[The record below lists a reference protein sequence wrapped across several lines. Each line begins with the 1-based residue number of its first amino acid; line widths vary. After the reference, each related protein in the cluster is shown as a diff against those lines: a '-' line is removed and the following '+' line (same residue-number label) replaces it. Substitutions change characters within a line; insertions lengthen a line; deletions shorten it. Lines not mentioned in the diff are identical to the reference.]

1 MVQEK
6 RKNSHHFTDLI
17 SFFSPEQ
24 DDFADDDEPVRRG
37 AGVAGGRKASPAA
50 KKSAIS
56 PPRGGGRNARR
67 GPALAGDFA
76 EDGVD
81 DDDAALFG
89 DEIDEGDALFVD
101 EDDGLLGDDEPL
113 FADEV
118 GGGAGAVGGRRS
130 KGAAAG
136 SATMAGK
143 KKNNR
148 PGQKK
153 TPLQPEPDFRSGGA
167 KAPLVGAARD
177 RGSSS
182 DLTNAAAVG
191 GAGRSRS
198 NALPIAAATLDS
210 RTNGRPAS
218 GTEDLDATAAA
229 NPLPRKLITSDLIT
243 MRNDDD
249 MRVSADSAS
258 ASASGTRNGNG
269 NGKERS
275 GNIAGV
281 AATHK
286 NFRSKI
292 ATADV
297 AVAAQNA
304 ERKRTAVAV
313 ASGLST
319 FEAGANDADAAA
331 AGSRGGGR
339 ASSAAA
345 AAATETAGKTTAATS
360 STPPVVVAL
369 ANRFY
374 FGDRYARVVPGCTW
388 RGGASLPCEFTS
400 DQARFADADAMA

>member
-1 MVQEK
+1 
-6 RKNSHHFTDLI
+6 
-17 SFFSPEQ
+17 
-24 DDFADDDEPVRRG
+24 
-37 AGVAGGRKASPAA
+37 
-50 KKSAIS
+50 
-56 PPRGGGRNARR
+56 
-67 GPALAGDFA
+67 
-76 EDGVD
+76 
-81 DDDAALFG
+81 
-89 DEIDEGDALFVD
+89 
-101 EDDGLLGDDEPL
+101 
-113 FADEV
+113 
-118 GGGAGAVGGRRS
+118 
-130 KGAAAG
+130 
-136 SATMAGK
+136 
-143 KKNNR
+143 
-148 PGQKK
+148 
-153 TPLQPEPDFRSGGA
+153 
-167 KAPLVGAARD
+167 
-177 RGSSS
+177 
-182 DLTNAAAVG
+182 
-191 GAGRSRS
+191 
-198 NALPIAAATLDS
+198 
-210 RTNGRPAS
+210 
-218 GTEDLDATAAA
+218 
-229 NPLPRKLITSDLIT
+229 
-243 MRNDDD
+243 

>member
-1 MVQEK
+1 M
-6 RKNSHHFTDLI
+6 I
-17 SFFSPEQ
+17 SFLSPEQ

-56 PPRGGGRNARR
+56 PPRGVGRNARR

-76 EDGVD
+76 EDGID

-101 EDDGLLGDDEPL
+101 EDDDGLLGDDEPL

-118 GGGAGAVGGRRS
+118 GGRAGAVGGRRS

-143 KKNNR
+143 KKNNG

-167 KAPLVGAARD
+167 KAPLVGAARA

-249 MRVSADSAS
+249 MRVSGDSALLLLLEPEMATETERRGAATSPPLTKTSGAKSRRRMLPSRLRTLKGSAPRSRWLPGWQLSRPARTMQTPQRPVPEEEEELLPLLLPPPKPPAKPPLPPPQLLRSSSRWPTASTSAS
-258 ASASGTRNGNG
+258 ATRASCPGAPGG
-269 NGKERS
+269 
-275 GNIAGV
+275 
-281 AATHK
+281 AA
-286 NFRSKI
+286 R
-292 ATADV
+292 
-297 AVAAQNA
+297 
-304 ERKRTAVAV
+304 
-313 ASGLST
+313 AS
-319 FEAGANDADAAA
+319 
-331 AGSRGGGR
+331 R
-339 ASSAAA
+339 ASSR
-345 AAATETAGKTTAATS
+345 ATRRGLL
-360 STPPVVVAL
+360 TPT
-369 ANRFY
+369 R
-374 FGDRYARVVPGCTW
+374 W
-388 RGGASLPCEFTS
+388 REF
-400 DQARFADADAMA
+400 FLKF

>member
-1 MVQEK
+1 
-6 RKNSHHFTDLI
+6 LI
-17 SFFSPEQ
+17 SFLSPEQ

-76 EDGVD
+76 EDGID

-101 EDDGLLGDDEPL
+101 EDDDGLLGDDEPL

-118 GGGAGAVGGRRS
+118 GGRAGAVGGRRS

-143 KKNNR
+143 KKNNG

-167 KAPLVGAARD
+167 KAPPVGAARA

-249 MRVSADSAS
+249 MRVSGDSS
-258 ASASGTRNGNG
+258 SASGTRNGNG

-286 NFRSKI
+286 NFRSKS

-313 ASGLST
+313 ASGLAT

-331 AGSRGGGR
+331 AGARGGGR
-339 ASSAAA
+339 ASSTAAA
-345 AAATETAGKTTAATS
+345 AGKTTAATS

-374 FGDRYARVVPGCTW
+374 FGERYARVVPGCTW